1 MMQVLLLSG
10 LAGGGLPSLAS
21 AQSAASGAAGTT
33 QAQAA
38 GGDVGK
44 RAAAAQTLLE
54 VRRLIIW
61 DSPTHMRDR
70 LRLDPALTQACRD
83 RQFNQRYL
91 MLYRARFAEIYQ
103 VGVAWMNPAILSD
116 PNGYATRSQ
125 IYYFFHDG
133 GWDGYLRCEVYV
145 QDVDHDFVRE

>member
-1 MMQVLLLSG
+1 MQVLLLAG
-10 LAGGGLPSLAS
+10 LAGSSLPAPAS
-21 AQSAASGAAGTT
+21 AQSAGGGAAGTART
-33 QAQAA
+33 QGA
-38 GGDVGK
+38 GGDAGK
-44 RAAAAQTLLE
+44 RTAAAETLQE
-54 VRRLIIW
+54 VRHLIIW

-70 LRLDPALTQACRD
+70 LRLDTALTQACRD

-116 PNGYATRSQ
+116 PNGYATRNQ

-145 QDVDHDFVRE
+145 QDIDHDFVRE